1 MKALKLYLENHIED
15 DLDIIENIKTVKDI
29 LSVYYVLYNELS
41 FNDFKNAL
49 SKRDVE
55 QNTKILISDQSDA
68 YVDDVII
75 FIWELAEAL
84 GFEDVSDNE
93 AKNNKAMGRFM
104 KKQYNTPVS
113 DVKIIKQETDHGD
126 AVLSCKV
133 NDTIVDGE
141 FYLQDYIDD

>member
-1 MKALKLYLENHIED
+1 MKTLKLYLESHIED
-15 DLDIIENIKTVKDI
+15 DLDIIANISTVKDI

-41 FNDFKNAL
+41 FDDFKNSL

-75 FIWELAEAL
+75 FIWELVEAL
-84 GFEDVSDNE
+84 GFEDVSNNE

-113 DVKIIKQETDHGD
+113 DVKIIKKETEHGD

-133 NDTIVDGE
+133 DGTTIEGE
-141 FYLQDYIDD
+141 FYLPDYIED